1 MTHTTSKRG
10 FPRRGVRRYGGTLD
24 KFTGDGIMAVFGA
37 PVALEGHAVRACLAA
52 LDIQNEARRLADAVG
67 RPTTSHRPT
76 PYVLERDVVRRH
88 PARRTSRRAAAP
100 GGVPA
105 LVHVRSHCPAR
116 STLVGRELEM
126 HGDSCDS
133 GRDDVRRRRCTNRNA
148 AVELV
153 YCAVGAH
160 TFVHIVA
167 LRIVASAPT
176 SDSMSPE
183 SL

>member
-24 KFTGDGIMAVFGA
+24 I
-37 PVALEGHAVRACLAA
+37 
-52 LDIQNEARRLADAVG
+52 
-67 RPTTSHRPT
+67 
-76 PYVLERDVVRRH
+76 
-88 PARRTSRRAAAP
+88 
-100 GGVPA
+100 
-105 LVHVRSHCPAR
+105 
-116 STLVGRELEM
+116 
-126 HGDSCDS
+126 
-133 GRDDVRRRRCTNRNA
+133 RRRRCTDRNT

-167 LRIVASAPT
+167 LPIVASAPT